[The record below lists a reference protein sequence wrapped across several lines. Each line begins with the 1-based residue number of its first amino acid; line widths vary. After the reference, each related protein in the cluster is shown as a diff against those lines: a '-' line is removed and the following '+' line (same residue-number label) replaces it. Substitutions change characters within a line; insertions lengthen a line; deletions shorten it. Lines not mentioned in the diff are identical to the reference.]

1 MSRARE
7 LADLSNVINKGANL
21 QPNLIINGDM
31 SVSQRGTSTTSTN
44 VYLIDR
50 FSNPTAG
57 FTQYASTYS
66 QDTDAPSGFSNSL
79 KLTTTTA
86 ETTIDA
92 GDIAYIATRLEG
104 LNLQTLDYGTSS
116 AKTITLSFWVKSSV
130 TGTYGVGLYQDDGP
144 YNYTTTYTIDTAN
157 TWERKTLKI
166 TGNTSNTIANDN
178 TEGLR
183 ISFIL
188 AAGSTYNDGSASDAW
203 ESYANDKYASGH
215 LQNGVVTTLNST
227 WQLTGVSLV
236 VGDSAP
242 VTHPYESYAENF
254 QRCQRYFQ
262 NNDGA
267 RVIVSGNTTSGQNY
281 YHTQTYPV
289 QLRAAATCTFAH
301 VAASGFTAAAP
312 NLNNSLVPSH
322 EVYRTSN
329 ANANGGYYLY
339 TYTADAEL

>member
-21 QPNLIINGDM
+21 QPNLIINSDM
-31 SVSQRGTSTTSTN
+31 SIAQRGTSTTSTN

-57 FTQYASTYS
+57 LAQYASTYS
-66 QDTDAPSGFSNSL
+66 QDTNAPSGFSNSL

-92 GDIAYIATRLEG
+92 GDLVYIATKLEG

-130 TGTYGVGLYQDDGP
+130 TGTYCIGLYQNDGP

-183 ISFIL
+183 LSFIL
-188 AAGSTYNDGSASDAW
+188 AAGSTYNDGSASNAW
-203 ESYANDKYASGH
+203 EPYATDKYASGH
-215 LQNGVVTTLNST
+215 VQNGVVTTLNAT

-236 VGDSAP
+236 VGDTAP
-242 VTHPYESYAENF
+242 VTHPYESYAENLE
-254 QRCQRYFQ
+254 RCNRYYWKPVSQVYLRSNGYSANARYFGQ
-262 NNDGA
+262 SMAPPTIMRANPSVTLSNISYADA
-267 RVIVSGNTTSGQNY
+267 NTAVAELTNANMLSF
-281 YHTQTYPV
+281 
-289 QLRAAATCTFAH
+289 RA
-301 VAASGFTAAAP
+301 VASGDASNFAGF
-312 NLNNSLVPSH
+312 NI
-322 EVYRTSN
+322 EV
-329 ANANGGYYLY
+329 
-339 TYTADAEL
+339 DAEL